1 MCKGKILLGLTYR
14 VGGANGTGVGGA
26 NGTGVGGAN
35 GTGVG
40 GANGTGWEGLMVQ
53 GKRIKY
59 EEMEGERVCQQKAA
73 ITKAPSRKSFKT
85 C

>member
-1 MCKGKILLGLTYR
+1 MLLMCKGKILLGLTYR
-14 VGGANGTGVGGA
+14 
-26 NGTGVGGAN
+26 VGGAN

>member
-1 MCKGKILLGLTYR
+1 M
-14 VGGANGTGVGGA
+14 GGANS
-26 NGTGVGGAN
+26 
-35 GTGVG
+35 TGVG

-53 GKRIKY
+53 GKRVKH

>member
-1 MCKGKILLGLTYR
+1 MVQGWEELMVQGWEELM
-14 VGGANGTGVGGA
+14 
-26 NGTGVGGAN
+26 
-35 GTGVG
+35 G